1 MLLVCANPSRGGIL
15 RGLAQAR
22 EDFSQVNQGVNAKL
36 GKGGRVVIPA
46 EYRRELGLESGD
58 SVAIQ
63 LVDNEI
69 RIVSRGEAVKR
80 AQALV
85 RKRIPKG
92 RSLVAEL
99 RDDRRRE
106 AADE

>member
-1 MLLVCANPSRGGIL
+1 MS
-15 RGLAQAR
+15 
-22 EDFSQVNQGVNAKL
+22 SGVTTKIS
-36 GKGGRVVIPA
+36 KGGRIVIPA
-46 EYRRELGLESGD
+46 EFRRELGLEIGD
-58 SVAIQ
+58 AVAVS

-69 RIVSRGEAVKR
+69 RIIPRSEAVKR

-99 RDDRRRE
+99 HEDRQRE
-106 AADE
+106 AANE